1 MPYWG
6 VYLDHIGFS
15 AKEIGKLMAIFLAT
29 KMIAPNIWAWI
40 ADVLVARRGSAMGM
54 VKLATLLTVLIYC
67 LLYFADGFWPVAV
80 IMLGYCVFWNAT
92 LPQLEAATLN
102 HISDKKQYGRI
113 RLWGSIGF
121 IVTVSLLG
129 LTMDYTGPAAIL
141 PFGAVALG
149 LLFFSSLLMNSRSL
163 QSQTNKSE
171 STVKVSERSNGQAL
185 NSQSLNSQ
193 TSKEKDK
200 PLKEVLNA
208 RVIIL
213 LVLCLLMQLSHAPL
227 QSFMSLYLADYGYS
241 SFQIGLLWSVGV
253 ICEIVVFIFAYKI
266 LGRYSLSALLTFT
279 FLCAAVRWLLIGLF
293 PDIAFVVVLTQASH
307 SITFGLYHAVM
318 MQLIDR
324 FFVGTT
330 QIRGQALYSSITY
343 GLGGAIGSY
352 LSGFIWSDIGK
363 QELFLLSGML
373 MILVTTFSYF
383 FTSHLIGKTSH

>member
-1 MPYWG
+1 
-6 VYLDHIGFS
+6 
-15 AKEIGKLMAIFLAT
+15 
-29 KMIAPNIWAWI
+29 
-40 ADVLVARRGSAMGM
+40 
-54 VKLATLLTVLIYC
+54 
-67 LLYFADGFWPVAV
+67 
-80 IMLGYCVFWNAT
+80 
-92 LPQLEAATLN
+92 
-102 HISDKKQYGRI
+102 
-113 RLWGSIGF
+113 
-121 IVTVSLLG
+121 
-129 LTMDYTGPAAIL
+129 MDYTGPAVIL

-149 LLFFSSLLMNSRSL
+149 LLFFSSLLMNSNALTKQADNEGNTAQAS
-163 QSQTNKSE
+163 QISGSQTSY
-171 STVKVSERSNGQAL
+171 SQA
-185 NSQSLNSQ
+185 SNSQ
-193 TSKEKDK
+193 TSKERGER
-200 PLKEVLNA
+200 LAEVLNA
-208 RVIIL
+208 RVITL

-279 FLCAAVRWLLIGLF
+279 FLCAATRWLLIGLF

>member
-40 ADVLVARRGSAMGM
+40 ADLLVARRGSAMGM

-67 LLYFADGFWPVAV
+67 LLYFADGFWPVAI

-121 IVTVSLLG
+121 IVTVSLSG

-141 PFGAVALG
+141 PFGAVALA
-149 LLFFSSLLMNSRSL
+149 LLFFSSLLMNSHSL
-163 QSQTNKSE
+163 QSQAGE
-171 STVKVSERSNGQAL
+171 SANTEKACER
-185 NSQSLNSQ
+185 LNSQ
-193 TSKEKDK
+193 TSKESDK
-200 PLKEVLNA
+200 RLLEVLNA
-208 RVIIL
+208 RVITL

-227 QSFMSLYLADYGYS
+227 QSFMSLYLAEYGYS

-253 ICEIVVFIFAYKI
+253 ICEIVVFIFAYR
-266 LGRYSLSALLTFT
+266 LLAAYSLSALLTFT
-279 FLCAAVRWLLIGLF
+279 FLCAAARWLLIGLF
-293 PDIAFVVVLTQASH
+293 PDMAIVVVLTQASH
-307 SITFGLYHAVM
+307 AITFGLYHAVM

-324 FFVGTT
+324 FFVGAT

-343 GLGGAIGSY
+343 GLGGAVGSY
-352 LSGFIWSDIGK
+352 LSGYIWSDIGK
-363 QELFLLSGML
+363 QELFLLSGLLML
-373 MILVTTFSYF
+373 LVTAFSYI
-383 FTSHLIGKTSH
+383 FTSRLIGTTSH

>member
-40 ADVLVARRGSAMGM
+40 ADLLVARRGSAMGM

-67 LLYFADGFWPVAV
+67 LLYFADGFWPVAI

-129 LTMDYTGPAAIL
+129 LTMDYTGPAVIL

-149 LLFFSSLLMNSRSL
+149 LLFFSSLLMNSNALTKQADNEGNTAQAS
-163 QSQTNKSE
+163 QISGSQTSY
-171 STVKVSERSNGQAL
+171 SQA
-185 NSQSLNSQ
+185 SNSQ
-193 TSKEKDK
+193 TSKERGER
-200 PLKEVLNA
+200 LAEVLNA
-208 RVIIL
+208 RVITL

-279 FLCAAVRWLLIGLF
+279 FLCAATRWLLIGLF

>member
-40 ADVLVARRGSAMGM
+40 ADLLVARRGNAMGM

-67 LLYFADGFWPVAV
+67 LLYFADGFWPVAI

-113 RLWGSIGF
+113 RL
-121 IVTVSLLG
+121 
-129 LTMDYTGPAAIL
+129 L
-141 PFGAVALG
+141 PFGAVALA
-149 LLFFSSLLMNSRSL
+149 LLFLSSLLMNSSAL
-163 QSQTNKSE
+163 TKQTDIEENIA
-171 STVKVSERSNGQAL
+171 QA
-185 NSQSLNSQ
+185 SQSSDSQ
-193 TSKEKDK
+193 TSNRQSSNRQSSKERGQRIT
-200 PLKEVLNA
+200 EVLNA
-208 RVIIL
+208 KVITL

-253 ICEIVVFIFAYKI
+253 ICEIVVFIFAYK
-266 LGRYSLSALLTFT
+266 LLAAYSLSALLTFT
-279 FLCAAVRWLLIGLF
+279 FLCAAARWLLIGLF
-293 PDIAFVVVLTQASH
+293 PDIAIIVVLTQASH

-324 FFVGTT
+324 FFVGAT

-343 GLGGAIGSY
+343 GLGGAVGSY
-352 LSGFIWSDIGK
+352 LSGYIWSDIGK
-363 QELFLLSGML
+363 QELFLLSGLL
-373 MILVTTFSYF
+373 MILVTAFSYI
-383 FTSHLIGKTSH
+383 FTSRLIGNTSH